1 MLRKWCFVVP
11 KQIVTLFSLDIASD
25 AGTSYIV
32 SSRRQTEAFDA
43 EGEAMRL
50 KGRVAVVTGGSRG
63 IGRAIALALAEEGAD
78 VAVNYQRNEA
88 MARDVAQA
96 IERTGRAS
104 DIYQADVSDP
114 EQVQRMRDAILTRFQ
129 RADILVT
136 NAGINRDKSFAKMD
150 DDTWRSVIS
159 VNLNGVFY
167 CTKVF
172 LDAMAA
178 RGYGRII
185 NISSIVGQM
194 GNFGQANYAAA
205 KAGLLGFTKTLAREL
220 AGKGI
225 TVNAIAPGFIETE
238 MVAGVPDDVKQ
249 KLLAQIPLRRFGK
262 PEEVA
267 KAVVFLCSEDASYIT
282 GQVLNVN
289 GGMYV

>member
-1 MLRKWCFVVP
+1 
-11 KQIVTLFSLDIASD
+11 
-25 AGTSYIV
+25 
-32 SSRRQTEAFDA
+32 
-43 EGEAMRL
+43 MRL
-50 KGRVAVVTGGSRG
+50 KGRVALVTGGSRG

-88 MARDVAQA
+88 MAREVAQA

-104 DIYQADVSDP
+104 DVYQADVSDP
-114 EQVQRMRDAILTRFQ
+114 TQVQRMRDAILKRFE
-129 RADILVT
+129 RVEILVN

-167 CTKVF
+167 CTKAF
-172 LDAMAA
+172 LEGMAT

-205 KAGLLGFTKTLAREL
+205 KAGLFGFTKTLAREL

-262 PEEVA
+262 PEEIA
-267 KAVVFLCSEDASYIT
+267 KAVVFLSSEDASYIT
-282 GQVLNVN
+282 GQALSVN
-289 GGMYV
+289 GGMYM

>member
-1 MLRKWCFVVP
+1 MK
-11 KQIVTLFSLDIASD
+11 
-25 AGTSYIV
+25 
-32 SSRRQTEAFDA
+32 
-43 EGEAMRL
+43 L

-88 MARDVAQA
+88 MAREVAQA

-104 DIYQADVSDP
+104 DIYQADISDS

-129 RADILVT
+129 RADILVN

-167 CTKVF
+167 CTKAF
-172 LDAMAA
+172 LDGMTA
-178 RGYGRII
+178 RNYGRII

-194 GNFGQANYAAA
+194 GNFGQANYAAT
-205 KAGLLGFTKTLAREL
+205 KAGLLGLTKTLAREL

-267 KAVVFLCSEDASYIT
+267 KAVVFLGSEDASYIT
-282 GQVLNVN
+282 GQVLSVN
-289 GGMYV
+289 GGMYM

>member
-1 MLRKWCFVVP
+1 M
-11 KQIVTLFSLDIASD
+11 
-25 AGTSYIV
+25 
-32 SSRRQTEAFDA
+32 RR
-43 EGEAMRL
+43 GEAMRL

-88 MARDVAQA
+88 MAREVAQA
-96 IERTGRAS
+96 IERTGRVS

-114 EQVQRMRDAILTRFQ
+114 EQVQRMRDAVLTRFH
-129 RADILVT
+129 RTDILVN

-150 DDTWRSVIS
+150 DDTWRSVIA

-178 RGYGRII
+178 RNYGRII

-267 KAVVFLCSEDASYIT
+267 KAVVFLGSEDASYIT
-282 GQVLNVN
+282 GHVLNVN

>member
-1 MLRKWCFVVP
+1 MVFSYAKTGTYTVLIRDCFQRRDELYSVVTP
-11 KQIVTLFSLDIASD
+11 
-25 AGTSYIV
+25 AGRGF
-32 SSRRQTEAFDA
+32 RRG
-43 EGEAMRL
+43 GEAMRL

-88 MARDVAQA
+88 MARDVARA

-114 EQVQRMRDAILTRFQ
+114 QQVQRMRDAILTRFQ
-129 RADILVT
+129 RVDILVN

-150 DDTWRSVIS
+150 DETWRSVIA

-178 RGYGRII
+178 GGHGRII

-194 GNFGQANYAAA
+194 GNFGQSNYAAA

-267 KAVVFLCSEDASYIT
+267 KAVVFLSSEDASYIT
-282 GQVLNVN
+282 GHVLNVN

>member
-1 MLRKWCFVVP
+1 MYP
-11 KQIVTLFSLDIASD
+11 IGKQRLALFLLHIAFD
-25 AGTSYIV
+25 VGTSYIV
-32 SSRRQTEAFDA
+32 SSQRQTEAFDA

-50 KGRVAVVTGGSRG
+50 KGKVAVVTGGSRG

-88 MARDVAQA
+88 MAREVAQA

-114 EQVQRMRDAILTRFQ
+114 EQVQRMRDAILKRFE
-129 RADILVT
+129 RVEILVN

-172 LDAMAA
+172 LDGMAA

-205 KAGLLGFTKTLAREL
+205 KAGLLGFTKSLAREL

-225 TVNAIAPGFIETE
+225 TVNAIAPGFIATD
-238 MVAGVPDDVKQ
+238 MVSGVPDDVKQ
-249 KLLAQIPLRRFGK
+249 KILAQIPLRRFGK

-267 KAVVFLCSEDASYIT
+267 KAVVFLGSEDASYIT

>member
-1 MLRKWCFVVP
+1 MYP
-11 KQIVTLFSLDIASD
+11 IGKQRLALFSLDIASD
-25 AGTSYIV
+25 AGTSYIL
-32 SSRRQTEAFDA
+32 SSRCKTEAFDA

-88 MARDVAQA
+88 MAREVAQA

-114 EQVQRMRDAILTRFQ
+114 EQVQRMRDAVLKRFE
-129 RADILVT
+129 RVEILVN

-205 KAGLLGFTKTLAREL
+205 KAGLLGFTKSLAREL

-225 TVNAIAPGFIETE
+225 TVNAIAPGFIATD
-238 MVAGVPDDVKQ
+238 MVSGVPDDVKQ
-249 KLLAQIPLRRFGK
+249 KILAQIPLQRFGK

-267 KAVVFLCSEDASYIT
+267 KAVVFLGSEDASYIT

>member
-1 MLRKWCFVVP
+1 M
-11 KQIVTLFSLDIASD
+11 
-25 AGTSYIV
+25 
-32 SSRRQTEAFDA
+32 RR
-43 EGEAMRL
+43 GEAMRL

-88 MARDVAQA
+88 MAREVAQA

-114 EQVQRMRDAILTRFQ
+114 EQVQRMRDAVLTRFQ
-129 RADILVT
+129 RADILVN

-150 DDTWRSVIS
+150 DDTWRSVIA

-172 LDAMAA
+172 LDGMAA
-178 RGYGRII
+178 RSYGRII

-267 KAVVFLCSEDASYIT
+267 KAVVFLGSEDASYIT

>member
-1 MLRKWCFVVP
+1 
-11 KQIVTLFSLDIASD
+11 
-25 AGTSYIV
+25 
-32 SSRRQTEAFDA
+32 
-43 EGEAMRL
+43 MRL
-50 KGRVAVVTGGSRG
+50 QGRVAVVTGSSRG

-78 VAVNYQRNEA
+78 VAINFQRNEA
-88 MARDVAQA
+88 MAKEVAQA
-96 IERTGRAS
+96 IEKMGRTGE
-104 DIYQADVSDP
+104 IYQADVSDSA
-114 EQVQRMRDAILTRFQ
+114 QVVRMRDAILKRFE
-129 RADILVT
+129 RVDVLVN

-150 DDTWRSVIS
+150 DETWKSVIS

-167 CTKVF
+167 CTKAF
-172 LDAMAA
+172 LEGMAA

-205 KAGLLGFTKTLAREL
+205 KSGLFGLTKTLAREL

-238 MVAGVPDDVKQ
+238 MVASIPDDVKQ
-249 KLLAQIPLRRFGK
+249 KILAQIPLRRFGR

-267 KAVVFLCSEDASYIT
+267 KAVLFLASEETSYIT
-282 GQVLNVN
+282 GQVLAVN

>member
-1 MLRKWCFVVP
+1 
-11 KQIVTLFSLDIASD
+11 
-25 AGTSYIV
+25 
-32 SSRRQTEAFDA
+32 
-43 EGEAMRL
+43 MRL

-88 MARDVAQA
+88 MAREVAQA

-114 EQVQRMRDAILTRFQ
+114 EQVQRMRDAVLKRFE
-129 RADILVT
+129 RVEILVN

-205 KAGLLGFTKTLAREL
+205 KAGLLGFTKSLAREL

-225 TVNAIAPGFIETE
+225 TVNAIAPGFIATD
-238 MVAGVPDDVKQ
+238 MVSGVPDDVKQ
-249 KLLAQIPLRRFGK
+249 KILAQIPLQRFGK

-267 KAVVFLCSEDASYIT
+267 KAVVFLGSEDASYIT